1 MGERLICDICRKE
14 VGLFEIIKIAPFV
27 TCERLVCGHWWHI
40 SYSRTRIGASTK
52 HQDCDCQDYVRRTL
66 VA

>member
-14 VGLFEIIKIAPFV
+14 VGLFEILKIAPFV

-40 SYSRTRIGASTK
+40 SHSRTKIGAPTK

>member
-14 VGLFEIIKIAPFV
+14 VGLFEIVKLAPLI
-27 TCERLVCGHWWHI
+27 TCERSVCGHWWHI
-40 SYSRTRIGASTK
+40 SHSRTKNGASAK